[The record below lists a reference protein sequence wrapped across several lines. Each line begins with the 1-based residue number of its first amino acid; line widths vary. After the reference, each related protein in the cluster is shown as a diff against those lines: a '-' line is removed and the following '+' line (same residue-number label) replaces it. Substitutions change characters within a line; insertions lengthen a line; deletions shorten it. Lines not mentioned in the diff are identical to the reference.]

1 MYIPIPESF
10 LNYREYSRNV
20 ALHDRKTGDPQTPV
34 IEVKVSSRQ
43 WTDQV
48 HNWKNALATWEDQAR
63 QANRALLTNTSLNDF
78 DHAATFE
85 KEISPKFA
93 ILKLTNGKKA
103 LLHVDRVWIAQNPMY
118 NGFYVLKK
126 PSFKSLQVNAR
137 SITPYA
143 GVEYQVT
150 FCHSGVNTRDWK
162 NKKFHYPEKMMNWY
176 EKLVTLD
183 ALNSELKA
191 FSSIPQHQI

>member
-1 MYIPIPESF
+1 MEEDVDLSILDPHLGTVLGRVCFISTKYMPIPESF

-85 KEISPKFA
+85 KEILGSA
-93 ILKLTNGKKA
+93 
-103 LLHVDRVWIAQNPMY
+103 
-118 NGFYVLKK
+118 
-126 PSFKSLQVNAR
+126 S
-137 SITPYA
+137 
-143 GVEYQVT
+143 
-150 FCHSGVNTRDWK
+150 
-162 NKKFHYPEKMMNWY
+162 
-176 EKLVTLD
+176 
-183 ALNSELKA
+183 
-191 FSSIPQHQI
+191 